1 MGRFPRLS
9 PLFWAALTSF
19 GTREHCGTHSR
30 AVDTPLGPLGS
41 SVDRCW
47 LWGDIGSLICFP
59 RIPRLIPTLA
69 CSRVVRSGRR
79 IPCRTFHAER
89 RSVETTAMGVSTR
102 PNRKSRGKKGVHST
116 GAASG
121 RAAGGL
127 HLERGT
133 VESRR
138 GALGSGAL
146 ERTRVRLGPR
156 ARAPGTAV
164 PGTAVCG

>member
-1 MGRFPRLS
+1 
-9 PLFWAALTSF
+9 
-19 GTREHCGTHSR
+19 
-30 AVDTPLGPLGS
+30 
-41 SVDRCW
+41 
-47 LWGDIGSLICFP
+47 
-59 RIPRLIPTLA
+59 
-69 CSRVVRSGRR
+69 
-79 IPCRTFHAER
+79 
-89 RSVETTAMGVSTR
+89 MGVSTR

-127 HLERGT
+127 QFEGH
-133 VESRR
+133 VESRQ
-138 GALGSGAL
+138 GASGSGAL